1 MEEFLRLQETK
12 EESENSWS
20 IDVESLDDAFDL
32 SVKNPNKVEEVD
44 NRKPV
49 EILNSISNLNKEI
62 DQLIVNIANNIVV
75 KEVL

>member
-12 EESENSWS
+12 EESENSWT

-62 DQLIVNIANNIVV
+62 DQLLVNIANNIVV